1 MVFLVFFFDVFGVFR
16 CFFVVLLMFCISIR
30 NNFLSRLF
38 IIQAFM
44 MFLIDPCVLFFVI
57 QINFRLSF
65 SITTSKN
72 SVLAFFFFYG
82 CVLCSVIF
90 FMFRFSI
97 RSFWSFFLFVF
108 SILRC
113 IFVIYRGDLREKKY
127 FRNQDMFTLQWKKNK
142 QGSLFVILEFVRVKL
157 INKCV
162 LFVCW
167 KVKISNLKK

>member
-44 MFLIDPCVLFFVI
+44 MFLIDPCVLFFLSRLTFGYLSQSLHQKI
-57 QINFRLSF
+57 QYSRFF
-65 SITTSKN
+65 SMAAF
-72 SVLAFFFFYG
+72 SVLWF
-82 CVLCSVIF
+82 F